1 MFKNITFAELK
12 KLLLNNGFQNVPT
25 TGSHKIFQHLESDT
39 LVVLP
44 SYENERLIDTIHLV
58 AVRRILIEND
68 LIDENSFNNFAQQL
82 AS

>member
-12 KLLLNNGFQNVPT
+12 KLLLNNGFKNVPT